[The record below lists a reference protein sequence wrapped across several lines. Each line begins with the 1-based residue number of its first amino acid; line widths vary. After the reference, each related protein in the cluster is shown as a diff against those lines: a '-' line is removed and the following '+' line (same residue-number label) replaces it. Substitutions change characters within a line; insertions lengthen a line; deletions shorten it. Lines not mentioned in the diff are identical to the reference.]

1 MGPLFPF
8 PVRREDSVEL
18 DLLESGRRE
27 GSLSKLTRPVG
38 EPKVR
43 IAEVREGMRRIV
55 P

>member
-8 PVRREDSVEL
+8 PVKRKDSIEL

-27 GSLSKLTRPVG
+27 GSLPELTRPVG
-38 EPKVR
+38 EPEVR
-43 IAEVREGMRRIV
+43 VAEVREKVWRIV